1 MPYVYPEVDDLDGH
15 DLVGTHQCA
24 ALVQAFAG
32 APRTSDWRQGVS
44 GQGRELDRCEQQWRC
59 LLGDRM
65 TTNRLL
71 AALLA
76 AAIALGA
83 PRISAAAETVTCP
96 PLFPGGSVHFTP
108 TDDGWTAEPGHL
120 APYLVGWGLY
130 SGPPAELAELQESDS
145 GNGWES
151 WKLDGAYPEGLWVQC
166 VYAGGGLTLTRK
178 LSTVTGTCTARHEK
192 TPPTKPKPVSFVCR

>member
-1 MPYVYPEVDDLDGH
+1 
-15 DLVGTHQCA
+15 
-24 ALVQAFAG
+24 
-32 APRTSDWRQGVS
+32 
-44 GQGRELDRCEQQWRC
+44 
-59 LLGDRM
+59 M

-71 AALLA
+71 AALLTP
-76 AAIALGA
+76 AIALGA

-130 SGPPAELAELQESDS
+130 SGPPAELAQLQESDS

-151 WKLDGAYPEGLWVQC
+151 WRLEGAYPEGLWVQC
-166 VYAGGGLTLTRK
+166 VYGGGGLTLTRK